1 MISGDKFRMV
11 LATTLRE
18 DGAPDDEDY
27 DPTDNGMWGLH
38 LVYNAYE
45 IILVLLNFYGTSY
58 AKQCL

>member
-1 MISGDKFRMV
+1 MV

>member
-1 MISGDKFRMV
+1 MV

-38 LVYNAYE
+38 VRNQGQEVKGCGVYM
-45 IILVLLNFYGTSY
+45 
-58 AKQCL
+58 